1 MQMNIFGI
9 DLSTVPWPMF
19 MLLVF
24 MAAALFWYLNVYL
37 PAIEQLEEIKEQNKN
52 ILSQMNKQMIELTT
66 TISDIQRNVYA
77 HKAEESNINIILHD
91 IETYAENL
99 NDISSKLMEKELIAE
114 GKIEN
119 MKGKIEVLTNNIGE
133 IKDQFSKKKFF

>member
-1 MQMNIFGI
+1 MNIFGI

>member
-1 MQMNIFGI
+1 
-9 DLSTVPWPMF
+9 
-19 MLLVF
+19 

>member
-1 MQMNIFGI
+1 MNIFGI

-24 MAAALFWYLNVYL
+24 MGAALFWYLNVYL
-37 PAIEQLEEIKEQNKN
+37 PTIEQLEDIKEQNKN

-66 TISDIQRNVYA
+66 TITDIQRNVYA
-77 HKAEESNINIILHD
+77 HKAEENNINDILHD

-99 NDISSKLMEKELIAE
+99 NDISTKFNEKELIAE
-114 GKIEN
+114 GKIET
-119 MKGKIEVLTNNIGE
+119 MKNKIENLTTAIGE
-133 IKDQFSKKKFF
+133 IKEQFAKKKFF

>member
-1 MQMNIFGI
+1 MNIFGI

-24 MAAALFWYLNVYL
+24 MGAALFWYLNVYL
-37 PAIEQLEEIKEQNKN
+37 PTIEQLEDIKEQNKN

-66 TISDIQRNVYA
+66 TITDIQRNVYA
-77 HKAEESNINIILHD
+77 HKSEENNINDILHD

-99 NDISSKLMEKELIAE
+99 NDISTKFNEKELIAE
-114 GKIEN
+114 GKIET
-119 MKGKIEVLTNNIGE
+119 MKNKIENLTTAISE
-133 IKDQFSKKKFF
+133 IKEQFAKKKFF

>member
-1 MQMNIFGI
+1 MNIFGI

-24 MAAALFWYLNVYL
+24 MAVALFWYLNVYL

-52 ILSQMNKQMIELTT
+52 ILAQMNKQMIELTT

-77 HKAEESNINIILHD
+77 HKAEEGNINDILHD

-99 NDISSKLMEKELIAE
+99 NDISSKFNEKELIAE
-114 GKIEN
+114 GKIET
-119 MKGKIEVLTNNIGE
+119 MKGKIDTLTTTISE
-133 IKDQFSKKKFF
+133 IKEQFSKKKFF